1 MPFDPAAIASPF
13 RMQPGLR
20 RVAPGTA
27 AVHAAPPG
35 SPEFEAKLAALAL
48 HADQCL
54 VGSADVDAR
63 PALRAIGNAAG
74 RDCPQALRL
83 VGDCL
88 VSASLGLAVDVKT
101 GELSTTTPA
110 NAAIAITSVTTADAL
125 APSSARADESSA
137 IEQPLSARPDAP
149 SVTSTTHAQ
158 AHAVL
163 AALGPNQRAAALVS
177 LTLREDFALVD
188 AASASLPWMA
198 VCLPSHWDPREKVG
212 QDFRTVHAPVAD
224 SDNVRAA
231 AAHLLALVCGEQR
244 WERFVWTVTTWP
256 GLDQHP
262 ERHVK
267 RPWPEAASPPELI
280 DIATFRTER
289 QGFITLPAT
298 PEGKGQAV
306 FTIEVQARPLRQA
319 LADEGVDPAALSAAL
334 ASMTDAVLAYRSLG
348 PARDRL
354 CAGLDAIAQQRS
366 ASASTDVTAITPNP
380 TTTTAVATTAAGVAP
395 PAGSS
400 QPANVAE
407 PAPHSTSGPET
418 HAASFSTPAP

>member
-1 MPFDPAAIASPF
+1 MPFDPAAITSPF

-35 SPEFEAKLAALAL
+35 SPEFEAKLAALAS

-63 PALRAIGNAAG
+63 PALRAIGQAAG
-74 RDCPQALRL
+74 RDCSAALSLTADRGQL
-83 VGDCL
+83 QSD
-88 VSASLGLAVDVKT
+88 ALGLVVDLDNGGIAQLGRPHSQAQAV
-101 GELSTTTPA
+101 LS
-110 NAAIAITSVTTADAL
+110 AL
-125 APSSARADESSA
+125 AA
-137 IEQPLSARPDAP
+137 
-149 SVTSTTHAQ
+149 
-158 AHAVL
+158 
-163 AALGPNQRAAALVS
+163 GQRAAALVS
-177 LTLREDFALVD
+177 LALREDFALVD

-262 ERHVK
+262 ERHTK
-267 RPWPEAASPPELI
+267 RPWPDAASASAAELI

-289 QGFITLPAT
+289 QGFIALPAT
-298 PEGKGQAV
+298 PEGKRQAV

-334 ASMTDAVLAYRSLG
+334 ASMTDAVVAYRSLG

-366 ASASTDVTAITPNP
+366 ASASTGATAN
-380 TTTTAVATTAAGVAP
+380 
-395 PAGSS
+395 
-400 QPANVAE
+400 
-407 PAPHSTSGPET
+407 
-418 HAASFSTPAP
+418 AASSSTPAP

>member
-1 MPFDPAAIASPF
+1 MPFDPAAITSPF

-20 RVAPGTA
+20 RVAHGTP

-63 PALRAIGNAAG
+63 PALRAIGQAAG
-74 RDCPQALRL
+74 RDCPAALNLAADTTRL
-83 VGDCL
+83 Q
-88 VSASLGLAVDVKT
+88 STALGLVVDLDH
-101 GELSTTTPA
+101 GS
-110 NAAIAITSVTTADAL
+110 IA
-125 APSSARADESSA
+125 
-137 IEQPLSARPDAP
+137 PLGKPHR
-149 SVTSTTHAQ
+149 Q

-163 AALGPNQRAAALVS
+163 AALAPGQRAAALVS
-177 LTLREDFALVD
+177 LALCEDFALVD

-262 ERHVK
+262 ERHIK
-267 RPWPEAASPPELI
+267 RPWPDAASAAELS
-280 DIATFRTER
+280 DLATLRTER
-289 QGFITLPAT
+289 QGFIALPA
-298 PEGKGQAV
+298 PSDGKRQAV

-334 ASMTDAVLAYRSLG
+334 ASMSDAVLAYRSLA

-354 CAGLDAIAQQRS
+354 VAGLNALVAQQS
-366 ASASTDVTAITPNP
+366 ATSNPPSA
-380 TTTTAVATTAAGVAP
+380 
-395 PAGSS
+395 
-400 QPANVAE
+400 
-407 PAPHSTSGPET
+407 
-418 HAASFSTPAP
+418 

>member
-1 MPFDPAAIASPF
+1 MPFDPAAITSPF

-27 AVHAAPPG
+27 AVHAAPQG
-35 SPEFEAKLAALAL
+35 SPEFDAKLAALAS

-63 PALRAIGNAAG
+63 PALHAIGQAAG
-74 RDCPQALRL
+74 RDCPAALSLSADLGRL
-83 VGDCL
+83 Q
-88 VSASLGLAVDVKT
+88 SEALGLVVDLDN
-101 GELSTTTPA
+101 GSIAQLGTPHG
-110 NAAIAITSVTTADAL
+110 
-125 APSSARADESSA
+125 
-137 IEQPLSARPDAP
+137 Q
-149 SVTSTTHAQ
+149 AQ
-158 AHAVL
+158 AVL
-163 AALGPNQRAAALVS
+163 AALAPGQRAAALVS
-177 LTLREDFALVD
+177 LALREDFALVD

-212 QDFRTVHAPVAD
+212 QDFRAVHAPVAD

-256 GLDQHP
+256 SLDQHP
-262 ERHVK
+262 ERHLK
-267 RPWPEAASPPELI
+267 RLWPEAASAAELL

-289 QGFITLPAT
+289 QGFIALPAT
-298 PEGKGQAV
+298 QQGKGQAV

-319 LADEGVDPAALSAAL
+319 LMDEGVDPAALSAAL

-366 ASASTDVTAITPNP
+366 ASASTGATAN
-380 TTTTAVATTAAGVAP
+380 
-395 PAGSS
+395 
-400 QPANVAE
+400 
-407 PAPHSTSGPET
+407 
-418 HAASFSTPAP
+418 AASSSTPAP